1 MLLTSRSKRQGM
13 TMPGRQYAEEI
24 WLNLQQLGH
33 KRLAALAAIALF
45 VFAAIGTSAYY
56 LSRPEMAVLYGGLQR
71 EDVNRIGAALQ
82 EAGVAFDVNAD
93 GTQVMVRP
101 AQAPQARMLLAE
113 KGLPRSTNGG
123 YELFDKLGSL
133 GLTSFMQ
140 EVTRV
145 RAMEGELARTIQ
157 LMRGVKAASVHLV
170 LADKGSFRRDQQ
182 PASASVVVRT
192 ESSGSA
198 NIAQAIRHLVAS
210 AVPGLTT
217 EKVTVLNTDGTV
229 LATGGD
235 PSQMASSKLAGLQ
248 QTVNREIQDNISKAL
263 TPYLGL
269 ENFEISVATDLNTD
283 RKETSETVF
292 NPDSKVER
300 SVRVV
305 RENDTSQNSQNQDP
319 TTVQQNLPDQTVR
332 SDGGQRS
339 SEEKQ
344 RREELTNYEISS
356 KKTQTISDGYSV
368 AKLSVAVLL
377 NRPRLVESL
386 GASPSQEQ
394 IDKRIDEIKQIVGSA
409 AGLNDTRGDN
419 IKVLAVDFLQGSRTL
434 EASPPLGV
442 AEALMRQSGTV
453 INAVTILALAAL
465 IIWFGLRPAMNAIL
479 KHPAEPAAITT
490 LASEAVSES
499 AALQAQLAA
508 AAGPS
513 LNLIEDL
520 TEGSTRS
527 PIKKL
532 EQLVEFDEAQAA
544 AILRQWIHEGA
555 RA

>member
-1 MLLTSRSKRQGM
+1 
-13 TMPGRQYAEEI
+13 MPGRQYAEEI

-33 KRLAALAAIALF
+33 KRLAALAAIGLF
-45 VFAAIGTSAYY
+45 VFAAIGLSAYY
-56 LSRPEMAVLYGGLQR
+56 LSRPEMTVLYSGLQR

-82 EAGVAFDVNAD
+82 ESGVAFDVNAE

-113 KGLPRSTNGG
+113 KGLPRSTSGG

-192 ESSGSA
+192 EGTGSTG
-198 NIAQAIRHLVAS
+198 IAQAIRHLVAS
-210 AVPGLTT
+210 AVPGLST

-235 PSQMASSKLAGLQ
+235 ASQMASTKLAGLQ

-269 ENFEISVATDLNTD
+269 DNFEISVATDLNTD

-305 RENDTSQNSQNQDP
+305 RENDNSQNSQTQEP
-319 TTVQQNLPDQTVR
+319 TTVEQNVPERQVR

-356 KKTQTISDGYSV
+356 KKTQTVSDGYSI
-368 AKLSVAVLL
+368 AKMSVAVLL
-377 NRPRLVESL
+377 NRPRLIDSL
-386 GASPSQEQ
+386 GPSPSQEQ
-394 IDKRIDEIKQIVGSA
+394 IDKRIEEIRQIVGSA
-409 AGLNDTRGDN
+409 AGTNDNRGDN
-419 IKVLAVDFLQGSRTL
+419 IKILAVDFLQGSRSL
-434 EASPPLGV
+434 EPSPPLGI

-479 KHPAEPAAITT
+479 KHPAEPAAVPT
-490 LASEAVSES
+490 LASEAVTEATSM
-499 AALQAQLAA
+499 QAQIAA
-508 AAGPS
+508 AAAASPS

-520 TEGSTRS
+520 TEGSSRS

-544 AILRQWIHEGA
+544 AILRQWIHEGV

>member
-1 MLLTSRSKRQGM
+1 
-13 TMPGRQYAEEI
+13 MPGRQYAEEI

-33 KRLAALAAIALF
+33 KRLAALAAIGLF
-45 VFAAIGTSAYY
+45 VFAAIGISAYY
-56 LSRPEMAVLYGGLQR
+56 LSRPEMSVLYSGLQR

-82 EAGVAFDVNAD
+82 ESGVVFDVNSE
-93 GTQVMVRP
+93 GTQVLVKP
-101 AQAPQARMLLAE
+101 SQAAQARMLLAE
-113 KGLPRSTNGG
+113 KGLPRSASGG

-140 EVTRV
+140 EITRV

-192 ESSGSA
+192 ETSGA
-198 NIAQAIRHLVAS
+198 GNVAQAIRHLVAS
-210 AVPGLTT
+210 AVPGLST
-217 EKVTVLNTDGTV
+217 EKVTVLNTDGTL
-229 LATGGD
+229 LATGGE
-235 PSQMASSKLAGLQ
+235 PGQMASSKLAGLQ
-248 QTVNREIQDNISKAL
+248 QNVNREIQDNVRKAL

-305 RENDTSQNSQNQDP
+305 RENDTSQNAATQDP
-319 TTVQQNLPDQTVR
+319 TTVEQNVPERAVR
-332 SDGGQRS
+332 ADGGQRS

-356 KKTQTISDGYSV
+356 KKTQTVSDGYSI
-368 AKLSVAVLL
+368 AKMSIAVLI
-377 NRPRLVESL
+377 NRPRLIESL
-386 GASPSQEQ
+386 GAAPSPEL
-394 IDKRIDEIKQIVGSA
+394 IDARLEDVRQVVASA
-409 AGLNDTRGDN
+409 AGINGQRGDN

-434 EASPPLGV
+434 EPTAPVGIG
-442 AEALMRQSGTV
+442 EALLRQSGTL
-453 INAVTILALAAL
+453 INAVTILGLAAL
-465 IIWFGLRPAMNAIL
+465 IIWFGLRPSINAIL
-479 KHPAEPAAITT
+479 KRPAPPAVTT
-490 LASEAVSES
+490 LADEAGVTGIDPQ
-499 AALQAQLAA
+499 LQI
-508 AAGPS
+508 AGADIG
-513 LNLIEDL
+513 LNLIGDL
-520 TEGSTRS
+520 TNASQRS
-527 PIKKL
+527 PLRKL
-532 EQLVEFDEAQAA
+532 EQLIDFNEAQAA
-544 AILRQWIHEGA
+544 AILKQWIHEGE

>member
-1 MLLTSRSKRQGM
+1 
-13 TMPGRQYAEEI
+13 MPGRQYAEEI

-33 KRLAALAAIALF
+33 KRLAALAAIGLF
-45 VFAAIGTSAYY
+45 VFAAIGASAYY
-56 LSRPEMAVLYGGLQR
+56 LSRPEMTVLYSGLQR

-82 EAGVAFDVNAD
+82 EAGVVYDVNAE

-101 AQAPQARMLLAE
+101 TQAPQARMLLAE
-113 KGLPRSTNGG
+113 KGLPRSSSGG

-145 RAMEGELARTIQ
+145 RAMEGELSRTIQ

-192 ESSGSA
+192 ESSGSSS
-198 NIAQAIRHLVAS
+198 IAQAIRHLVAS
-210 AVPGLTT
+210 AVPGLSA
-217 EKVTVLNTDGTV
+217 EKVTVLNTDGTI

-235 PSQMASSKLAGLQ
+235 ASQMASSKLAGLQ
-248 QTVNREIQDNISKAL
+248 QNVNRDIQDSVSKAL

-305 RENDTSQNSQNQDP
+305 RENDTSQNAATQEP
-319 TTVQQNLPDQTVR
+319 TTVEQNVPERAVR
-332 SDGGQRS
+332 ADGGQRS

-356 KKTQTISDGYSV
+356 KKTQTVSDGYSI
-368 AKLSVAVLL
+368 AKLSIAVLI
-377 NRPRLVESL
+377 NRPRLIESL
-386 GASPSQEQ
+386 GPSPSQEQ
-394 IDKRIDEIKQIVGSA
+394 IDKRLDEVRQVVGSA
-409 AGLNDTRGDN
+409 AGVNDTRGDN
-419 IKVLAVDFLQGSRTL
+419 IKVLAVDFLQGNRTL
-434 EASPPLGV
+434 EAAPPIGIG
-442 AEALMRQSGTV
+442 ETLMRQSGTI
-453 INAVTILALAAL
+453 INAVTILGLAAL
-465 IIWFGLRPAMNAIL
+465 IMWFGLRPSINAIL
-479 KHPAEPAAITT
+479 KRPATPAIAALTT
-490 LASEAVSES
+490 EVPPES
-499 AALQAQLAA
+499 IDLQAQLAA
-508 AAGPS
+508 AGAGV
-513 LNLIEDL
+513 NLIGDL
-520 TEGSTRS
+520 THASQRS

-532 EQLVEFDEAQAA
+532 EQLIDFDEAQAA
-544 AILRQWIHEGA
+544 AILRQWIQEGE

>member
-1 MLLTSRSKRQGM
+1 
-13 TMPGRQYAEEI
+13 MPGRQYAEEI

-33 KRLAALAAIALF
+33 KRLAALAAIGLF
-45 VFAAIGTSAYY
+45 VFAAIGLSAYY
-56 LSRPEMAVLYGGLQR
+56 LSRPEMTVLYSGLQR

-82 EAGVAFDVNAD
+82 ESGVAFDVNAE

-113 KGLPRSTNGG
+113 KGLPRSTSGG

-192 ESSGSA
+192 EGTGSTG
-198 NIAQAIRHLVAS
+198 IAQAIRHLVAS
-210 AVPGLTT
+210 AVPGLST

-235 PSQMASSKLAGLQ
+235 ASQMASTKLAGLQ

-269 ENFEISVATDLNTD
+269 DNFEISVATDLNTD

-305 RENDTSQNSQNQDP
+305 RENDNSQNSQTQEP
-319 TTVQQNLPDQTVR
+319 TTVEQNVPERQVR
-332 SDGGQRS
+332 ADGGQRS

-356 KKTQTISDGYSV
+356 KKTQTVSDGYSI
-368 AKLSVAVLL
+368 AKMSVAVLL
-377 NRPRLVESL
+377 NRPRLIDSL
-386 GASPSQEQ
+386 GPSPSQEQ
-394 IDKRIDEIKQIVGSA
+394 IDKRIEEIKQIVGSA
-409 AGLNDTRGDN
+409 AGTNDNRGDN
-419 IKVLAVDFLQGSRTL
+419 IKILAVDFLQGSRSL
-434 EASPPLGV
+434 EPSPPLGI

-479 KHPAEPAAITT
+479 KHPAEPAAVAT
-490 LASEAVSES
+490 LASEAVPEAGSM
-499 AALQAQLAA
+499 QAQIAA
-508 AAGPS
+508 AAAASPS

-520 TEGSTRS
+520 TEGSSRS

-532 EQLVEFDEAQAA
+532 EQLVDFDEVQAA
-544 AILRQWIHEGA
+544 AILRQWIHEGV

>member
-1 MLLTSRSKRQGM
+1 
-13 TMPGRQYAEEI
+13 MPGRQYAEEI

-33 KRLAALAAIALF
+33 KRLAALAAIGLF
-45 VFAAIGTSAYY
+45 VFAAIGLSAYY
-56 LSRPEMAVLYGGLQR
+56 LSRPEMTVLYSGLQR

-82 EAGVAFDVNAD
+82 ESGVAFDVNAE

-113 KGLPRSTNGG
+113 KGLPRSTSGG

-192 ESSGSA
+192 EGTGSTG
-198 NIAQAIRHLVAS
+198 IAQAIRHLVAS
-210 AVPGLTT
+210 AVPGLST

-235 PSQMASSKLAGLQ
+235 ASQMASTKLAGLQ

-269 ENFEISVATDLNTD
+269 DNFEISVATDLNTD

-305 RENDTSQNSQNQDP
+305 RENDNSQNSQTQEP
-319 TTVQQNLPDQTVR
+319 TTVEQNVPERQVR

-356 KKTQTISDGYSV
+356 KKTQTVSDGYSI
-368 AKLSVAVLL
+368 AKMSVAVLL
-377 NRPRLVESL
+377 NRPRLIDSL
-386 GASPSQEQ
+386 GPSPSQEQ
-394 IDKRIDEIKQIVGSA
+394 IDKRIEEIKQIVGSA
-409 AGLNDTRGDN
+409 AGTNDNRGDN
-419 IKVLAVDFLQGSRTL
+419 IKILAVDFLQGSRSL
-434 EASPPLGV
+434 EPSPPLGI

-479 KHPAEPAAITT
+479 KHPAEPAAVAT
-490 LASEAVSES
+490 LASEAVTEATSM
-499 AALQAQLAA
+499 QAQIAAAA

-520 TEGSTRS
+520 TEGSSRS

-544 AILRQWIHEGA
+544 AILRQWIHEGV

>member
-1 MLLTSRSKRQGM
+1 
-13 TMPGRQYAEEI
+13 MPGRQYAEEI

-33 KRLAALAAIALF
+33 RRLAALAAIGLF
-45 VFAAIGTSAYY
+45 VFAAIGAGAYY
-56 LSRPEMAVLYGGLQR
+56 LSRPEMTVLYSGLQR

-82 EAGVAFDVNAD
+82 EAGVVFDVNAE

-113 KGLPRSTNGG
+113 KGLPRSSSGG

-140 EVTRV
+140 EITRV
-145 RAMEGELARTIQ
+145 RAMEGELSRTIQ

-192 ESSGSA
+192 ESAGSG
-198 NIAQAIRHLVAS
+198 NVAQAIRHLVAS
-210 AVPGLTT
+210 AVPGLTA

-235 PSQMASSKLAGLQ
+235 ASQMASSKIAGLQ
-248 QTVNREIQDNISKAL
+248 QSVNREIQDNVSKAL

-283 RKETSETVF
+283 RRETSETVF
-292 NPDSKVER
+292 NPDSRVER

-305 RENDTSQNSQNQDP
+305 RENDTSQNAATQEP
-319 TTVQQNLPDQTVR
+319 TTVEQNLPERAVR
-332 SDGGQRS
+332 ADGGQRS

-356 KKTQTISDGYSV
+356 KKTQTISDGYSI
-368 AKLSVAVLL
+368 AKLSIAVLI
-377 NRPRLVESL
+377 NRPRLIESL
-386 GASPSQEQ
+386 GPSPTPEQ
-394 IDKRIDEIKQIVGSA
+394 IDKRLDEVRQVVGSA
-409 AGLNDTRGDN
+409 AGVHDGRGDN
-419 IKVLAVDFLQGSRTL
+419 VKVLAVDFLQGNRML
-434 EASPPLGV
+434 EPAPPIGI
-442 AEALMRQSGTV
+442 AETLMRQSGTV
-453 INAVTILALAAL
+453 INAVTILGLAAL
-465 IIWFGLRPAMNAIL
+465 IMWFGLRPALNAIL
-479 KHPAEPAAITT
+479 KRPEPAAIATLTT
-490 LASEAVSES
+490 EAVPE
-499 AALQAQLAA
+499 AGELQAQLAA
-508 AAGPS
+508 ATAAGGG
-513 LNLIEDL
+513 LNLIGDL
-520 TEGSTRS
+520 TQASLRS
-527 PIKKL
+527 PIRKL
-532 EQLVEFDEAQAA
+532 EQLIEFDEAQAA
-544 AILRQWIHEGA
+544 AILRQWIQEGE

>member
-1 MLLTSRSKRQGM
+1 
-13 TMPGRQYAEEI
+13 MPGRQYAEEI

-33 KRLAALAAIALF
+33 KRLAALAAIGLF
-45 VFAAIGTSAYY
+45 VFGAIGASAYY
-56 LSRPEMAVLYGGLQR
+56 LSRPEMSVLYSGLQR

-82 EAGVAFDVNAD
+82 EAGVVFDVNAE
-93 GTQVMVRP
+93 GSQILVKP
-101 AQAPQARMLLAE
+101 SQAGQARMLLAE
-113 KGLPRSTNGG
+113 KGLPRSTSGG

-140 EVTRV
+140 EITRV
-145 RAMEGELARTIQ
+145 RALEGELARTIQ

-192 ESSGSA
+192 ETSGA
-198 NIAQAIRHLVAS
+198 GNIAQAVRHLVAS

-229 LATGGD
+229 LAAGGE
-235 PSQMASSKLAGLQ
+235 PGQMQAGKLAGLQ
-248 QTVNREIQDNISKAL
+248 QNVNREIQDNVRKAL

-305 RENDTSQNSQNQDP
+305 RENDTSQNAATQEP
-319 TTVQQNLPDQTVR
+319 TTVEQNVPERAVR
-332 SDGGQRS
+332 ADGGQRS

-356 KKTQTISDGYSV
+356 KKTQTISDGYSI
-368 AKLSVAVLL
+368 AKMSIAVLI

-386 GASPSQEQ
+386 GAAPSQEQ
-394 IDKRIDEIKQIVGSA
+394 IDQRLDEVRQVVSSA
-409 AGLNDTRGDN
+409 AGISNQRGDN

-434 EASPPLGV
+434 EPAAPIGIG
-442 AEALMRQSGTV
+442 EALLRQSGTL

-465 IIWFGLRPAMNAIL
+465 IIWFGLRPSIGALL
-479 KHPAEPAAITT
+479 KRPEPAPVV
-490 LASEAVSES
+490 ASVTAGD
-499 AALQAQLAA
+499 APAQI
-508 AAGPS
+508 AGPELG
-513 LNLIEDL
+513 LNLIGDL
-520 TEGSTRS
+520 TQASQRS
-527 PIKKL
+527 PLKKL
-532 EQLVEFDEAQAA
+532 EQLIDFDEAQAA
-544 AILRQWIHEGA
+544 AVLKQWIQEGA

>member
-1 MLLTSRSKRQGM
+1 
-13 TMPGRQYAEEI
+13 MPGRQYAEEI

-33 KRLAALAAIALF
+33 RRLAALAAIGLF
-45 VFAAIGTSAYY
+45 VFAAIGLSAYY
-56 LSRPEMAVLYGGLQR
+56 LSRPEMTVLYSGLQR

-82 EAGVAFDVNAD
+82 EAGVVFDVNAE

-113 KGLPRSTNGG
+113 KGLPRSTSGG

-145 RAMEGELARTIQ
+145 RAMEGELSRTIQ

-192 ESSGSA
+192 EGTGA
-198 NIAQAIRHLVAS
+198 TGIAQAIRHLVAS

-235 PSQMASSKLAGLQ
+235 ASQLGSTKLAGLQ

-305 RENDTSQNSQNQDP
+305 RENDNSQNSQTQEP
-319 TTVQQNLPDQTVR
+319 TTVEQNVPERQVR
-332 SDGGQRS
+332 ADGGQRS

-356 KKTQTISDGYSV
+356 KKTQTVSDGYSI
-368 AKLSVAVLL
+368 AKMSVAVLL
-377 NRPRLVESL
+377 NRPRLIESL
-386 GASPSQEQ
+386 GPSPSQEL
-394 IDKRIDEIKQIVGSA
+394 IDKRIEEIKQIVGSA
-409 AGLNDTRGDN
+409 AGTNDTRGDN
-419 IKVLAVDFLQGSRTL
+419 IKILAVDFLQGSRSL
-434 EASPPLGV
+434 EPSPPLGI

-465 IIWFGLRPAMNAIL
+465 IIWFGLRPAINAIL
-479 KHPAEPAAITT
+479 KHPEPAAVAT
-490 LASEAVSES
+490 LASEAVPEASTM
-499 AALQAQLAA
+499 QAQLAA
-508 AAGPS
+508 ASAGPGV
-513 LNLIEDL
+513 NLIEDL
-520 TEGSTRS
+520 TEGSARS

-532 EQLVEFDEAQAA
+532 EQLVEFDEVQAA
-544 AILRQWIHEGA
+544 AILRQWIHEGV

>member
-1 MLLTSRSKRQGM
+1 
-13 TMPGRQYAEEI
+13 MPGRQYAEEI

-33 KRLAALAAIALF
+33 KRLAALAAIGLF
-45 VFAAIGTSAYY
+45 VFAAIGLSAYY
-56 LSRPEMAVLYGGLQR
+56 LSRPEMTVLYSGLQR

-82 EAGVAFDVNAD
+82 EAGVVFDVNAE

-113 KGLPRSTNGG
+113 KGLPRSTSGG

-192 ESSGSA
+192 EGTGST
-198 NIAQAIRHLVAS
+198 NVAQAIRHLVAS

-235 PSQMASSKLAGLQ
+235 ASQMASTKLAGLQ

-305 RENDTSQNSQNQDP
+305 RENDNSQNSQTQEP
-319 TTVQQNLPDQTVR
+319 TTVEQNVPERQVR

-356 KKTQTISDGYSV
+356 KKTQTISDGYSI
-368 AKLSVAVLL
+368 AKMSVAVLL
-377 NRPRLVESL
+377 NRPRLVETL
-386 GASPSQEQ
+386 GPSPSQEL
-394 IDKRIDEIKQIVGSA
+394 IDKRIEEIRQIVGSA
-409 AGLNDTRGDN
+409 AGTNDARGDN
-419 IKVLAVDFLQGSRTL
+419 IKILAVDFLQGSRSL
-434 EASPPLGV
+434 EPSPPLGI

-465 IIWFGLRPAMNAIL
+465 IIWFGLRPAINAIL
-479 KHPAEPAAITT
+479 KHPAEPAAVTT
-490 LASEAVSES
+490 LASEAVPEAGSI
-499 AALQAQLAA
+499 QAQIA
-508 AAGPS
+508 AAGAAPS

-520 TEGSTRS
+520 TEGSSRS

-544 AILRQWIHEGA
+544 AILRQWIHEGV

>member
-1 MLLTSRSKRQGM
+1 
-13 TMPGRQYAEEI
+13 MPGRQYAEEI

-33 KRLAALAAIALF
+33 KRLAALAAIGLF

-82 EAGVAFDVNAD
+82 EAGVVFDVNAE

-210 AVPGLTT
+210 AVPGLAT

-235 PSQMASSKLAGLQ
+235 ASQMASTKLAGLQ

-305 RENDTSQNSQNQDP
+305 RENDTSQNSQSQDP
-319 TTVQQNLPDQTVR
+319 TTVQQNLPEQQVR

-368 AKLSVAVLL
+368 AKMSVAVLL

-386 GASPSQEQ
+386 GASPSQEL
-394 IDKRIDEIKQIVGSA
+394 IDKRIDEIKQIIGSA
-409 AGLNDTRGDN
+409 AGINDARGDN
-419 IKVLAVDFLQGSRTL
+419 IKVLAVDFLQGSRSL
-434 EASPPLGV
+434 EPSPPLGV

-479 KHPAEPAAITT
+479 KHPAEPAGIAT
-490 LASEAVSES
+490 LASETVSES
-499 AALQAQLAA
+499 ASLQAQLAA

-520 TEGSTRS
+520 TEGSSRS

-544 AILRQWIHEGA
+544 AILRQWIHEGV

>member
-1 MLLTSRSKRQGM
+1 
-13 TMPGRQYAEEI
+13 MPGRQYAEEI

-33 KRLAALAAIALF
+33 KRLAALAAIGLF
-45 VFAAIGTSAYY
+45 VFAAIGLSAYY
-56 LSRPEMAVLYGGLQR
+56 LSRPEMTVLYSGLQR

-82 EAGVAFDVNAD
+82 ESGVVFDVNAE

-113 KGLPRSTNGG
+113 KGLPRSTSGG

-145 RAMEGELARTIQ
+145 RAMEGELSRTIQ

-192 ESSGSA
+192 ESSGSTG
-198 NIAQAIRHLVAS
+198 IAQAIRHLVAS
-210 AVPGLTT
+210 AVPGLST

-235 PSQMASSKLAGLQ
+235 ASQLASTKLAGLQ

-305 RENDTSQNSQNQDP
+305 RENDNSQNSQTQEP
-319 TTVQQNLPDQTVR
+319 TTVEQNVPERSVR
-332 SDGGQRS
+332 SDNGQRS

-368 AKLSVAVLL
+368 AKMSVAVLL

-386 GASPSQEQ
+386 GPSPSQEQ

-409 AGLNDTRGDN
+409 AGINDGRGDN
-419 IKVLAVDFLQGSRTL
+419 VKVLAVDFLQGSRNL
-434 EASPPLGV
+434 EPTAPLGI

-465 IIWFGLRPAMNAIL
+465 IIWFGLRPAISAIL
-479 KHPAEPAAITT
+479 KHPEQPAAMAT
-490 LASEAVSES
+490 LASEAVPDAAATS
-499 AALQAQLAA
+499 AAAQAQIAA
-508 AAGPS
+508 AAS
-513 LNLIEDL
+513 ARMNLIEDL

-532 EQLVEFDEAQAA
+532 EQLVEFDEIQAA
-544 AILRQWIHEGA
+544 AILRQWIHEGV

>member
-1 MLLTSRSKRQGM
+1 
-13 TMPGRQYAEEI
+13 MPGRQYAEEI

-33 KRLAALAAIALF
+33 KRLAALAAIGLF
-45 VFAAIGTSAYY
+45 VFAAIGVSAYY
-56 LSRPEMAVLYGGLQR
+56 LSRPEMSVLYSGLQR

-82 EAGVAFDVNAD
+82 ESGVVFDVNSE
-93 GTQVMVRP
+93 GTQILVKP
-101 AQAPQARMLLAE
+101 SQAARARMLLAE
-113 KGLPRSTNGG
+113 KGLPRSTSGG

-140 EVTRV
+140 EITRV

-192 ESSGSA
+192 ETSGA
-198 NIAQAIRHLVAS
+198 GNVAQAIRHLVAS
-210 AVPGLTT
+210 AVPGLST
-217 EKVTVLNTDGTV
+217 EKVTVLNTDGTL
-229 LATGGD
+229 LATGGE
-235 PSQMASSKLAGLQ
+235 QGLMGSSKLAGLQ
-248 QTVNREIQDNISKAL
+248 QNVNREIQDNVRKAL

-305 RENDTSQNSQNQDP
+305 RENDTSQNAATQEP
-319 TTVQQNLPDQTVR
+319 TTVEQNVPERAVR
-332 SDGGQRS
+332 ADGGQRS

-356 KKTQTISDGYSV
+356 KKTQTVSDGYSV
-368 AKLSVAVLL
+368 AKMSIAVLI
-377 NRPRLVESL
+377 NRPRLIESL
-386 GASPSQEQ
+386 GAAPTPEVIEARLEDVRQ
-394 IDKRIDEIKQIVGSA
+394 VVASA
-409 AGLNDTRGDN
+409 AGINGQRGDT

-434 EASPPLGV
+434 EP
-442 AEALMRQSGTV
+442 EAPIGIGETLLRQSGTL
-453 INAVTILALAAL
+453 INAVTILGLAAL
-465 IIWFGLRPAMNAIL
+465 IIWFGLRPSINAIL
-479 KHPAEPAAITT
+479 KRPAVPAITT
-490 LASEAVSES
+490 LADDATVSAVDPQLQIAGSEI
-499 AALQAQLAA
+499 
-508 AAGPS
+508 G
-513 LNLIEDL
+513 LNLIGDL
-520 TEGSTRS
+520 TSASQRS
-527 PIKKL
+527 PLRKL
-532 EQLVEFDEAQAA
+532 EQLIDFNEAQAA
-544 AILRQWIHEGA
+544 AILKQWIHEGE

>member
-1 MLLTSRSKRQGM
+1 
-13 TMPGRQYAEEI
+13 MPGRQYAEEI

-33 KRLAALAAIALF
+33 KRLMALAAIGLF

-56 LSRPEMAVLYGGLQR
+56 LSRPEMSVLYSALQR

-82 EAGVAFDVNAD
+82 EAGVVFDVNAE
-93 GTQVMVRP
+93 GSQILVKPTQ
-101 AQAPQARMLLAE
+101 AAQARMLLAE
-113 KGLPRSTNGG
+113 KGLPRSTSGG

-140 EVTRV
+140 EITRV

-192 ESSGSA
+192 ETSESG
-198 NIAQAIRHLVAS
+198 NVAQAIRHLVAS
-210 AVPGLTT
+210 AVPGLAA
-217 EKVTVLNTDGTV
+217 EKVTVLNTDGTL
-229 LATGGD
+229 LATGGEAG
-235 PSQMASSKLAGLQ
+235 QFGTAKLAGLQ
-248 QTVNREIQDNISKAL
+248 QSVNREIQDNVRKAL

-283 RKETSETVF
+283 RRETSETVF
-292 NPDSKVER
+292 NPEQKVER

-305 RENDTSQNSQNQDP
+305 RENDTSQNSATQEP
-319 TTVQQNLPDQTVR
+319 TTVEQNVPERAVR
-332 SDGGQRS
+332 ADGGQRS

-356 KKTQTISDGYSV
+356 KKTQTVSDGYAI
-368 AKLSVAVLL
+368 AKMSIAVLI

-386 GASPSQEQ
+386 GASPSPEA
-394 IDKRIDEIKQIVGSA
+394 IDARLEDVRQVVASA
-409 AGLNDTRGDN
+409 AGVNGQRGDN

-434 EASPPLGV
+434 EPTAPVGV
-442 AEALMRQSGTV
+442 GEALLRQSGTL

-465 IIWFGLRPAMNAIL
+465 IIWFGLRPSINAIL
-479 KHPAEPAAITT
+479 KRPPP
-490 LASEAVSES
+490 SPV
-499 AALQAQLAA
+499 AALADATGIAGGDPQLQI
-508 AAGPS
+508 AGAEIG
-513 LNLIEDL
+513 LNLIGDL
-520 TEGSTRS
+520 TNASQRS
-527 PIKKL
+527 PIRKL
-532 EQLVEFDEAQAA
+532 EQLIEFDEAQAA
-544 AILRQWIHEGA
+544 AILKQWIHEGE

>member
-1 MLLTSRSKRQGM
+1 
-13 TMPGRQYAEEI
+13 MPGRQYAEEI

-33 KRLAALAAIALF
+33 KRLAALAAIGLF

-82 EAGVAFDVNAD
+82 EAGVVFDVNAE

-210 AVPGLTT
+210 AVPGLAT

-235 PSQMASSKLAGLQ
+235 ASQMASTKLAGLQ

-319 TTVQQNLPDQTVR
+319 TTVQQNLPEQQVR
-332 SDGGQRS
+332 SEGGQRS

-386 GASPSQEQ
+386 GASPSQEL
-394 IDKRIDEIKQIVGSA
+394 IDKRIDEIKQIIGSA
-409 AGLNDTRGDN
+409 AGINDTRGDN

-479 KHPAEPAAITT
+479 KHPSEPAGITT
-490 LASEAVSES
+490 LASETVSES
-499 AALQAQLAA
+499 ASLQAQLAA

-513 LNLIEDL
+513 VNLIEDL

-544 AILRQWIHEGA
+544 AILRQWIHEGV

>member
-1 MLLTSRSKRQGM
+1 
-13 TMPGRQYAEEI
+13 MPGRQYAEEI

-33 KRLAALAAIALF
+33 RRLAALAAIGLF
-45 VFAAIGTSAYY
+45 VFAAIGVSAYY
-56 LSRPEMAVLYGGLQR
+56 LGKPEMTVLYSGLQR

-82 EAGVAFDVNAD
+82 EAGVVFDVNAE
-93 GTQVMVRP
+93 GSQILVKPTQ
-101 AQAPQARMLLAE
+101 AAQARMLLAE
-113 KGLPRSTNGG
+113 KGLPRSASGG

-140 EVTRV
+140 EITRV

-192 ESSGSA
+192 ETSDSG
-198 NIAQAIRHLVAS
+198 NVAQAIRHLVAS
-210 AVPGLTT
+210 AVPGLTA
-217 EKVTVLNTDGTV
+217 EKVTVLNTDGTLLV
-229 LATGGD
+229 AGGEAG
-235 PSQMASSKLAGLQ
+235 QLGTAKLAGLQ
-248 QTVNREIQDNISKAL
+248 QSVNREIQDNVRKAL

-283 RKETSETVF
+283 RRETSETVF
-292 NPDSKVER
+292 NPDQKVER

-305 RENDTSQNSQNQDP
+305 RENDTSQNSATQEP
-319 TTVQQNLPDQTVR
+319 TTVEQNVPERAVR
-332 SDGGQRS
+332 ADGGQRS

-356 KKTQTISDGYSV
+356 KKTQTISDGYAI
-368 AKLSVAVLL
+368 AKMSIAVLI

-386 GASPSQEQ
+386 GASPSPEA
-394 IDKRIDEIKQIVGSA
+394 IEARIEDVRQVVASA
-409 AGLNDTRGDN
+409 AGIDDQRGDN

-434 EASPPLGV
+434 EPTPPVGIG
-442 AEALMRQSGTV
+442 EALLRQSGTL

-465 IIWFGLRPAMNAIL
+465 IIWFGLRPSINAIL
-479 KHPAEPAAITT
+479 KRPAPPPVAT
-490 LASEAVSES
+490 LADATGL
-499 AALQAQLAA
+499 AGGDPQLQI
-508 AAGPS
+508 AGTEIG
-513 LNLIEDL
+513 LNLIGDL
-520 TEGSTRS
+520 TSASQRS
-527 PIKKL
+527 PIRKL
-532 EQLVEFDEAQAA
+532 EQLIEFDEIQAA
-544 AILRQWIHEGA
+544 AILKQWIHEGE

>member
-1 MLLTSRSKRQGM
+1 
-13 TMPGRQYAEEI
+13 MPGRQYAEEI

-33 KRLAALAAIALF
+33 KRLAALAAIGLF
-45 VFAAIGTSAYY
+45 VFAAIGVSAYY
-56 LSRPEMAVLYGGLQR
+56 LSRPEMSVLYSGLQR

-82 EAGVAFDVNAD
+82 EAGVVFDVNAD
-93 GTQVMVRP
+93 GSQILVKP
-101 AQAPQARMLLAE
+101 SQAAQARMLLAE
-113 KGLPRSTNGG
+113 KGLPRSASGG

-140 EVTRV
+140 EITRV

-192 ESSGSA
+192 ETSGA
-198 NIAQAIRHLVAS
+198 GNVAQAIRHLVAS
-210 AVPGLTT
+210 AVPGLST
-217 EKVTVLNTDGTV
+217 EKVTVLNTDGTL
-229 LATGGD
+229 LATGGE
-235 PSQMASSKLAGLQ
+235 PGQMASSKLAGLQ
-248 QTVNREIQDNISKAL
+248 QNVNREIQDNVRKAL

-305 RENDTSQNSQNQDP
+305 RENDTSQNAATQEP
-319 TTVQQNLPDQTVR
+319 TTVEQNVPERAVR
-332 SDGGQRS
+332 ADGGQRS

-368 AKLSVAVLL
+368 AKMSIAVLI

-386 GASPSQEQ
+386 GAAPTPEA
-394 IDKRIDEIKQIVGSA
+394 IDARLEDVRQVVASA
-409 AGLNDTRGDN
+409 AGVNGQRGDN

-434 EASPPLGV
+434 EPTAPIGIGETL
-442 AEALMRQSGTV
+442 LRQSGTL
-453 INAVTILALAAL
+453 INAVTILGLAAL
-465 IIWFGLRPAMNAIL
+465 IIWFGLRPSINAIL
-479 KHPAEPAAITT
+479 KRPAPAAVTT
-490 LASEAVSES
+490 VVDDASVAAVDPQ
-499 AALQAQLAA
+499 LQI
-508 AAGPS
+508 AGTEIG
-513 LNLIEDL
+513 LNLIGDL
-520 TEGSTRS
+520 TSASQRS
-527 PIKKL
+527 PLRKL
-532 EQLVEFDEAQAA
+532 EQLIDFDEAQAA
-544 AILRQWIHEGA
+544 AILKQWIHEGE

>member
-1 MLLTSRSKRQGM
+1 
-13 TMPGRQYAEEI
+13 MPGRQYAEEI

-235 PSQMASSKLAGLQ
+235 PSQMASTKLAGLQ

-490 LASEAVSES
+490 LASETVSES
-499 AALQAQLAA
+499 ASLQAQLAA
-508 AAGPS
+508 AAGPG

>member
-1 MLLTSRSKRQGM
+1 
-13 TMPGRQYAEEI
+13 MPGRQYAEEI

-33 KRLAALAAIALF
+33 KRLAALAAIGLF
-45 VFAAIGTSAYY
+45 VFAAIGLSAYY
-56 LSRPEMAVLYGGLQR
+56 LSRPEMTVLYSGLQR

-82 EAGVAFDVNAD
+82 ESGVAFDVNAE

-113 KGLPRSTNGG
+113 KGLPRSTSGG

-145 RAMEGELARTIQ
+145 RAMEGELSRTIQ

-192 ESSGSA
+192 EGTGA
-198 NIAQAIRHLVAS
+198 TGIAQAIRHLVAS
-210 AVPGLTT
+210 AVPGLST

-235 PSQMASSKLAGLQ
+235 ASQMASTKLAGLQ

-269 ENFEISVATDLNTD
+269 DNFEISVATDLNTD

-305 RENDTSQNSQNQDP
+305 RENDNSQNSQTQEP
-319 TTVQQNLPDQTVR
+319 TTVEQNVPERQVR

-356 KKTQTISDGYSV
+356 KKTQTVSDGYSI
-368 AKLSVAVLL
+368 AKMSVAVLL

-386 GASPSQEQ
+386 GPSPSQEL
-394 IDKRIDEIKQIVGSA
+394 IDKRIEEIKQIVGSA
-409 AGLNDTRGDN
+409 AGTNDNRGDN
-419 IKVLAVDFLQGSRTL
+419 IKILAVDFLQGSRSL
-434 EASPPLGV
+434 EPSPPLGI

-465 IIWFGLRPAMNAIL
+465 IIWFGLRPAINAIVR
-479 KHPAEPAAITT
+479 HPTEPAAVAT
-490 LASEAVSES
+490 LASEAVPE
-499 AALQAQLAA
+499 AASMQAQIAA
-508 AAGPS
+508 AAAAAPS

-520 TEGSTRS
+520 TEGSSRS

-532 EQLVEFDEAQAA
+532 EQLVEFDEVQAA
-544 AILRQWIHEGA
+544 AILRQWIHEGV

>member
-1 MLLTSRSKRQGM
+1 
-13 TMPGRQYAEEI
+13 MPGRQYAEEI

-33 KRLAALAAIALF
+33 RRLAALAAIGLF
-45 VFAAIGTSAYY
+45 VFAAIGAGAYY
-56 LSRPEMAVLYGGLQR
+56 LSRPELTVLYSGLQR

-82 EAGVAFDVNAD
+82 EAGVVFDVNAE

-101 AQAPQARMLLAE
+101 TQAPQARMLLAE
-113 KGLPRSTNGG
+113 KGLPRSSSGG

-145 RAMEGELARTIQ
+145 RAMEGELSRTIQ

-192 ESSGSA
+192 ESAGSG
-198 NIAQAIRHLVAS
+198 NVAQAIRHLVAS
-210 AVPGLTT
+210 AVPGLTA

-235 PSQMASSKLAGLQ
+235 PGQMASSKIAGLQ
-248 QTVNREIQDNISKAL
+248 QSVNREIQDNVSKAL

-269 ENFEISVATDLNTD
+269 ENFEISVATELNTD

-305 RENDTSQNSQNQDP
+305 RENDTSQNAATQEP
-319 TTVQQNLPDQTVR
+319 TTVEQNVPERAVR
-332 SDGGQRS
+332 ADGGQRS

-356 KKTQTISDGYSV
+356 KKTQTISDGYSI
-368 AKLSVAVLL
+368 AKLSIAVLI
-377 NRPRLVESL
+377 NRPRLIESL
-386 GASPSQEQ
+386 GPSPTPEQ
-394 IDKRIDEIKQIVGSA
+394 IDKRLDDVRQVVGSA
-409 AGLNDTRGDN
+409 AGVHDGRGDN
-419 IKVLAVDFLQGSRTL
+419 IKVLAVDFLQGNRRL
-434 EASPPLGV
+434 EPAPPIGI
-442 AEALMRQSGTV
+442 AETLMRQSGTV
-453 INAVTILALAAL
+453 INAVTILGLAAL
-465 IIWFGLRPAMNAIL
+465 IMWFGLRPALNAIL
-479 KHPAEPAAITT
+479 RRPEPAAIATLTT
-490 LASEAVSES
+490 EAVPE
-499 AALQAQLAA
+499 AGELQAQLAA
-508 AAGPS
+508 AAAGGG
-513 LNLIEDL
+513 LNLIGDL
-520 TEGSTRS
+520 TQASLRS

-532 EQLVEFDEAQAA
+532 EQLIEFDEAQAA
-544 AILRQWIHEGA
+544 AILRQWIQEGE

>member
-1 MLLTSRSKRQGM
+1 
-13 TMPGRQYAEEI
+13 MPGRQYAEEI

-33 KRLAALAAIALF
+33 RRLAALAAIGLF
-45 VFAAIGTSAYY
+45 VFAAIGAGAYY
-56 LSRPEMAVLYGGLQR
+56 LSRPEMTVLYSGLQR

-82 EAGVAFDVNAD
+82 EAGVVFDVNAE

-113 KGLPRSTNGG
+113 KGLPRSSSGG

-145 RAMEGELARTIQ
+145 RAMEGELSRTIQ

-192 ESSGSA
+192 ESAGSG
-198 NIAQAIRHLVAS
+198 NVAQAIRHLVAS
-210 AVPGLTT
+210 AVPGLTA

-235 PSQMASSKLAGLQ
+235 AGQMASSKIAGLQ
-248 QTVNREIQDNISKAL
+248 QSVNREIQDNVSKAL

-283 RKETSETVF
+283 RRETSETVF

-305 RENDTSQNSQNQDP
+305 RENDTSQNAATQEP
-319 TTVQQNLPDQTVR
+319 TTVEQNVPERAVR
-332 SDGGQRS
+332 ADGGQRS

-356 KKTQTISDGYSV
+356 KKTQTISDGYSI
-368 AKLSVAVLL
+368 AKLSIAVLI
-377 NRPRLVESL
+377 NRPRLIESL
-386 GASPSQEQ
+386 GPSPTPEQ
-394 IDKRIDEIKQIVGSA
+394 IDKRLDEVRQVVGSA
-409 AGLNDTRGDN
+409 AGVNDGRGDN
-419 IKVLAVDFLQGSRTL
+419 IKVLAVDFLQGNRML
-434 EASPPLGV
+434 EPAPPIGI
-442 AEALMRQSGTV
+442 AETLMRQSGTV
-453 INAVTILALAAL
+453 INAVTILGLAAL
-465 IIWFGLRPAMNAIL
+465 IMWFGLRPSLNAIL
-479 KHPAEPAAITT
+479 KRPEPAAIATLTT
-490 LASEAVSES
+490 EAVPEPGD
-499 AALQAQLAA
+499 AQAQLAA
-508 AAGPS
+508 AGGGV
-513 LNLIEDL
+513 NLIGDL
-520 TEGSTRS
+520 TQASMRS
-527 PIKKL
+527 PIRKL
-532 EQLVEFDEAQAA
+532 EQLIEFDEAQAA
-544 AILRQWIHEGA
+544 AILRQWIQEGE